1 MPKQNAYLARQA
13 AIQRKCF
20 DDGWAL
26 GTQQMSDYI
35 SLALRDPDI
44 MGKDTFSG
52 ARLVKV
58 LRRVNE
64 IMHHFRPAFLP
75 VDEADYMQEQ
85 LDKALR
91 DAYKGS
97 SETFF
102 PFRERYDCL
111 KEYDYNTGKWRG

>member
-1 MPKQNAYLARQA
+1 MPKQNTYLALQA

-26 GTQQMSDYI
+26 GTQQMCDYI
-35 SLALRDPDI
+35 SLALRDPEI

-52 ARLVKV
+52 ARIVKV

-97 SETFF
+97 GETFF